1 MIVMHEFLWLLLP
14 VAAASGWWA
23 ARRSAQKEKAL
34 CVDRDPA
41 YFRGLNYL
49 LNEQPDKAI
58 DIFIKLLEVDS
69 ETVET
74 HLALGNLFRRRG
86 EVDRAIRIHQ
96 NLIARPTLS
105 REQRALALLE
115 LGQDYMRAGL
125 FDRAES
131 LFSELVEMGQHRGRA
146 LANLKEI
153 YQQEKDWNRCL
164 EVARQLESVSGHS
177 HGTEIAHYHCE
188 QAEEA
193 LQAGDSASAWAF
205 TRKALGEDRRCV
217 RATLLQG
224 EMECSRNELRA
235 AIKCYKQVVQ
245 QDPDYLSE
253 TLPRLMDCHRQLGSQ
268 AELTDYLRGL
278 YRERNDT
285 RVMLAFAEVLQGGAG
300 AVEAERLVAE
310 HLQHHADLMGLER
323 FIELKRNDAASGT
336 PQDTLDILQQ
346 LVHRLLERRPAY
358 QCSRCGF
365 SARRLHWQCPGCKGW
380 GTVRPVMGDGIESS

>member
-1 MIVMHEFLWLLLP
+1 MNPMYELLWLLLP

-23 ARRSAQKEKAL
+23 ARRSMQKEKEL
-34 CVDRDPA
+34 CADRDPA

-58 DIFIKLLEVDS
+58 DVFIKLLEVDS

-131 LFSELVEMGQHRGRA
+131 LFSELVDLGQHRERA
-146 LANLKEI
+146 LSNLKEI

-164 EVARQLESVSGHS
+164 EVVRQLETVSSQPHA
-177 HGTEIAHYHCE
+177 TEIAHYYCE

-193 LQAGDSASAWAF
+193 LEAGDTAAAWTL

-217 RATLLQG
+217 RASLIQG
-224 EMECSRNELRA
+224 QIECIRNDLRA
-235 AIKCYKQVVQ
+235 AVKSYKQVVE

-253 TLPRLMDCHRQLGSQ
+253 TLPRLIDCHRQLGAQ
-268 AELTDYLRGL
+268 AELTEYLRNL
-278 YRERNDT
+278 YQEQKDT
-285 RVMLAFAEVLQGGAG
+285 RVMLAFAEVLHGGAG
-300 AVEAERLVAE
+300 REEAERLVAE
-310 HLQHHADLMGLER
+310 HLQQHADLLGLEC
-323 FIELKRNDAASGT
+323 FIALKRSGVGA

-346 LVHRLLERRPAY
+346 LVRRLLERRPAY

-365 SARRLHWQCPGCKGW
+365 TARRLHWQCPGCKGW
-380 GTVRPVMGDGIESS
+380 GTVRPVVGDGIESH